1 MDQECKVC
9 FMKLGSTRELLQHI
23 AKEHSGIEE
32 HNMKEDNKTKR
43 SYIQCLDEVKLIK
56 INEDMKRVDIKDK
69 DTSFVFSES
78 KFLDEFL

>member
-32 HNMKEDNKTKR
+32 HYIKEHNKIKR
-43 SYIQCLDEVKLIK
+43 SDIHALDEVKLIK
-56 INEDMKRVDIKDK
+56 INEDMKRVEIKDK

-78 KFLDEFL
+78 KLLDEFL